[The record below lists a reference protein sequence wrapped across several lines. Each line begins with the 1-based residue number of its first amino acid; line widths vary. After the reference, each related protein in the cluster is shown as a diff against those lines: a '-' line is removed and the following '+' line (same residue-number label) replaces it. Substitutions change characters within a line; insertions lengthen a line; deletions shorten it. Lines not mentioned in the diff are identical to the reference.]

1 MLEPDDHLAAL
12 LKQAAD
18 AAQDRTVAAPA
29 AEILARGTRHRRRR
43 FAVIAAAAC
52 LAVGAVTGVAT
63 TTLAPSDH
71 GGRVEPATD
80 PTPNPSPVPSESV
93 TVEPA
98 PGETATGQPP
108 DFGQLHHRAAC
119 RTALPPRRPTGA
131 TPPRSNRARTD
142 PASSPHTGR
151 LRHRDFRPLRLTFPA
166 RYAWRPPR
174 RRGMAHALFRP
185 IRTGHS
191 MTTPLPTP
199 GTDIHPALRAVSPPR
214 HQLRRPV
221 RHDDCWTG

>member
-71 GGRVEPATD
+71 GGRIEPATD

-93 TVEPA
+93 TVEPHA
-98 PGETATGQPP
+98 GR
-108 DFGQLHHRAAC
+108 DHHQSAA
-119 RTALPPRRPTGA
+119 
-131 TPPRSNRARTD
+131 
-142 PASSPHTGR
+142 
-151 LRHRDFRPLRLTFPA
+151 
-166 RYAWRPPR
+166 
-174 RRGMAHALFRP
+174 
-185 IRTGHS
+185 
-191 MTTPLPTP
+191 
-199 GTDIHPALRAVSPPR
+199 
-214 HQLRRPV
+214 
-221 RHDDCWTG
+221 